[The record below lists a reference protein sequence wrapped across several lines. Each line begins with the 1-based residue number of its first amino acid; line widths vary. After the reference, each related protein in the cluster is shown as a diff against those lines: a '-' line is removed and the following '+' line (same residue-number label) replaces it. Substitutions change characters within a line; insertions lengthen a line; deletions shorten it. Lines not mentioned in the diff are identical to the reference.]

1 MIHLASLQ
9 VRLLQTIASRLSKGA
24 VGLIYLDVATLE
36 RIEGRHGRACAEE
49 LLLFVRRRIDELR
62 ATFPNVLDQKRIG
75 DDFFLYV
82 ALGDVPAHLAYAEL
96 ERIAE
101 ALRADLE
108 EAVRRDRPEAAE
120 ARLDF
125 GCALLRES
133 EERELEAV
141 MYTAMKQAIRHARER
156 TVDPERITHMQ
167 EFYSILESRHVAS
180 VYQPIVSMEGGEVF
194 GYEALS
200 RGPAASPLHS
210 PVKLFELAERAD
222 KLYALDKLTREQAIL
237 GIDGLARHQRIFLN
251 IPAQILHDPDFSPG
265 QTLALLQRR
274 GLTPNNVVLE
284 ITERSSIEDFST
296 AKKVIDHYRSQ
307 GYRIAID
314 DAGAGYSSL
323 QAIAEIQPDYIKVDR
338 SLVQGIHRDKVKEYI
353 LETFVWFAKR
363 LNIKVIAEGIEEAEE
378 LEKLIRLGVH
388 YAQGYFLGRPDATLK
403 PVTPEAKATIY
414 AATRLAGTAGLRTV
428 GDVAATAKTFQAD
441 DPVSFA
447 ATYFRDHPDQFGA
460 VVVEGSRPVGLLMR
474 DELFR
479 KLSVQYGIS
488 LFWSKPVK
496 VVADLSPLTVDADTP
511 LETVSS
517 LATMR
522 ESGKLYDLVVVT
534 ERGEL
539 AGVVTVRDILEHMT
553 SIRMEHARVAN
564 PLTGLPG
571 NVQIQRELQRRV
583 LDGEPFSVLYVD
595 IDFFKW
601 FNDLYGFQR
610 GDEAIQLT
618 ADVIR
623 RSVAVCGRPRDFVGH
638 IGGDDFIVITG
649 ADAPETVAEEIIR
662 RFRLGIDAF
671 YDGQPQGTTVQD
683 RYGRT
688 RDVEALSVSIA
699 LVRVEDPSRASA
711 DAISRTAADCKRQAK
726 AKDGSAVASAAIA
739 AMHPLGLTEPSAPQ
753 GGSAAAAP

>member
-1 MIHLASLQ
+1 MIHLSSLQ
-9 VRLLQTIASRLSKGA
+9 ARLPETVASRLAQGA
-24 VGLIYLDVATLE
+24 VGLIYMDVPTLE
-36 RIEGRHGRACAEE
+36 RIEARHGRAYAEQ
-49 LLLFVRRRIDELR
+49 LLRTVRRRIDELR
-62 ATFPNVLDQKRIG
+62 AAFPHVFDAIRLG
-75 DDFFLYV
+75 DDFFLFV
-82 ALGDVPAHLAYAEL
+82 SIEGAPQTGAYAALERTAEGLRVEL
-96 ERIAE
+96 EGAI
-101 ALRADLE
+101 
-108 EAVRRDRPEAAE
+108 RRERPEAGA
-120 ARLDF
+120 ARIGF
-125 GCALLRES
+125 GCALLRET
-133 EERELEAV
+133 EERDFEAV
-141 MYTAMKQAIRHARER
+141 LYSAMKQAIRHAKDR
-156 TVDPERITHMQ
+156 TADPERVTHMQ
-167 EFYSILESRHVAS
+167 EFYSILENRHVAS
-180 VYQPIVSMEGGEVF
+180 VYQPIVSVEGGEVF
-194 GYEALS
+194 GYEALT
-200 RGPAASPLHS
+200 RGPTASPLHS
-210 PVKLFELAERAD
+210 PLKLFELAERAD

-237 GIDGLARHQRIFLN
+237 GIDGLERHQRIFLN

-338 SLVQGIHRDKVKEYI
+338 SLVTGIHRDKVKEYI
-353 LETFVWFAKR
+353 LETFIWFAKR

-378 LEKLIRLGVH
+378 LDKLIRLGVH
-388 YAQGYFLGRPDATLK
+388 YAQGYYLGRPDARLK
-403 PVTPEAKATIY
+403 GVSPEAKATIY
-414 AATRLAGTAGLRTV
+414 AASRLAGTAGLRTV
-428 GDVAATAKTFQAD
+428 GEVAAPAKTFHSS
-441 DPVSFA
+441 DPVSLA

-460 VVVEGSRPVGLLMR
+460 VVVEGAHPVGLLMR

-488 LFWSKPVK
+488 LFWSKPVA
-496 VVADLSPLTVDADTP
+496 VVADERPLTVEAETP

-534 ERGEL
+534 DRGEL

-553 SIRMEHARVAN
+553 IIRMEHARVAN

-583 LDGEPFSVLYVD
+583 LEGEPFSVLYID
-595 IDFFKW
+595 LDFFKW
-601 FNDLYGFQR
+601 FNDLHGFQR

-623 RSVAVCGRPRDFVGH
+623 RSVVVCGGPRDFVGH

-649 ADAPETVAEEIIR
+649 AAAPETVADEIVR
-662 RFRLGIDAF
+662 RFERGIEAF
-671 YDGQPQGTTVQD
+671 CDGAPQGAQVRD
-683 RYGRT
+683 RYGRA
-688 RDVEALSVSIA
+688 RDVESLSVSIA
-699 LVRVEDPSRASA
+699 LVRVEDPTVASA
-711 DAISRTAADCKRQAK
+711 DAISRAAAECKREAK
-726 AKDGSAVASAAIA
+726 AKDGSAVASSSLAA
-739 AMHPLGLTEPSAPQ
+739 TTSD
-753 GGSAAAAP
+753 GSGPPDGAAAAAM

>member
-1 MIHLASLQ
+1 MIHLSSLQ
-9 VRLLQTIASRLSKGA
+9 SRLLQQIASRLSQGA
-24 VGLIYLDVATLE
+24 VGLIYLDVPTLE
-36 RIEGRHGRACAEE
+36 RIEARYGRAYAEQ

-62 ATFPNVLDQKRIG
+62 PAFPQVLSTNMYG

-82 ALGDVPAHLAYAEL
+82 ALGDAP
-96 ERIAE
+96 
-101 ALRADLE
+101 
-108 EAVRRDRPEAAE
+108 AAE
-120 ARLDF
+120 AYAALERTAEAIRAELDAAIRRERSEAAAAKLDF

-133 EERELEAV
+133 EEREIEAV
-141 MYTAMKQAIRHARER
+141 MYTAMKQAIRHAKDRA
-156 TVDPERITHMQ
+156 TDPERVTHMQ
-167 EFYSILESRHVAS
+167 EFYSILDNRGVAS
-180 VYQPIVSMEGGEVF
+180 VYQPIVSIEGGEVF
-194 GYEALS
+194 GYEALT

-210 PVKLFELAERAD
+210 PLKLFELAERAD

-237 GIDGLARHQRIFLN
+237 GIEGLERHQRIFLN

-353 LETFVWFAKR
+353 LETFIWFAKR

-378 LEKLIRLGVH
+378 LDKLIRLGVH
-388 YAQGYFLGRPDATLK
+388 YAQGYYLGRPEARLAQ
-403 PVTPEAKATIY
+403 VSPEAKATIY
-414 AATRLAGTAGLRTV
+414 AASRLAGAAGLRTV
-428 GDVAATAKTFQAD
+428 GDVAAPAKTFRIN
-441 DPVSFA
+441 DPVSLA

-460 VVVEGSRPVGLLMR
+460 VVVDGGRPVGLLMR

-488 LFWSKPVK
+488 LFWSKPVA
-496 VVADLSPLTVDADTP
+496 VVADERPLIVEADTP

-522 ESGKLYDLVVVT
+522 ETGKLYDLVVVT
-534 ERGEL
+534 DRGEL
-539 AGVVTVRDILEHMT
+539 AGVVTVRDILEQMT
-553 SIRMEHARVAN
+553 MIRMEHARVAN

-583 LDGEPFSVLYVD
+583 LEGEPFSVLYID
-595 IDFFKW
+595 LDFFKW
-601 FNDLYGFQR
+601 FNDTHGFQR

-649 ADAPETVAEEIIR
+649 AESPELVAGEIIR
-662 RFRLGIDAF
+662 RFHLGMEAF
-671 YDGQPQGTTVQD
+671 YDAPPQGMQVRD
-683 RYGRT
+683 RYGFA
-688 RDVEALSVSIA
+688 RDVETLSVSIA
-699 LVRVEDPSRASA
+699 LVRVDDPAVASA
-711 DAISRTAADCKRQAK
+711 DAISRTAAECKQQAK
-726 AKDGSAVASAAIA
+726 AKDGSAVASARIA
-739 AMHPLGLTEPSAPQ
+739 ATSSGDDPPDE
-753 GGSAAAAP
+753 

>member
-9 VRLLQTIASRLSKGA
+9 VRLLQTITSRLSKGA
-24 VGLIYLDVATLE
+24 VGLIYLDVSTLE

-62 ATFPNVLDQKRIG
+62 STFPNVLDQKRFG

-82 ALGDVPAHLAYAEL
+82 ALGDVPAHHAYAEL

-101 ALRADLE
+101 ALRDDLE
-108 EAVRRDRPEAAE
+108 GTIRQDRPEAAE
-120 ARLDF
+120 ARIDF

-180 VYQPIVSMEGGEVF
+180 VYQPIVSIEGGEVF

-237 GIDGLARHQRIFLN
+237 GIDGLERHQRIFLN

-296 AKKVIDHYRSQ
+296 AKKVIEHYRSQ

-388 YAQGYFLGRPDATLK
+388 YAQGYYLGRPDAALK
-403 PVTPEAKATIY
+403 PVSPEAKATIY
-414 AATRLAGTAGLRTV
+414 AATRLAGIAGLRTV

-496 VVADLSPLTVDADTP
+496 VVADLSPLTVDVDTP

-571 NVQIQRELQRRV
+571 NMQIQRELQRRV
-583 LDGEPFSVLYVD
+583 MEGEPFSVLYVD

-649 ADAPETVAEEIIR
+649 ANAPETVAEEIIR
-662 RFRLGIDAF
+662 RFQLGIDAF

-726 AKDGSAVASAAIA
+726 AKDGNAVASAAIA
-739 AMHPLGLTEPSAPQ
+739 AMHPLGLSDPSVPP